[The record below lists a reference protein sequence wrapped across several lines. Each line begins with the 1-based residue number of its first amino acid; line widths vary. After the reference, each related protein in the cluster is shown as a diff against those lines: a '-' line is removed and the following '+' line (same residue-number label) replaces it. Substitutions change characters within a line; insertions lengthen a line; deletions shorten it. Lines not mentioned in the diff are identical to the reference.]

1 MSENEDEM
9 KVGEPSK
16 LGSQECPI
24 CHKKTL
30 TLLEEER
37 EIPYFGKCFI
47 FSMTCSNCRYHKA
60 DLEAAERKEPA
71 KYTLDIE
78 SEADMKIR
86 VIRSSE
92 GIINLVR
99 IAKIEGG
106 PAANGFVTNVEGI
119 INRIRHQ
126 VEAVRDT
133 EEDPA
138 IKKKAKNLLKKL
150 TKIAWG
156 QEKAKLVI
164 EDPSGNSAIISEK
177 AVKSRI

>member
-1 MSENEDEM
+1 MSNNPKEM
-9 KVGEPSK
+9 DVREPSK
-16 LGSQECPI
+16 MEGQQCPI

-30 TLLEEER
+30 TLIEEEM
-37 EIPYFGKCFI
+37 EIPYFGKCFL
-47 FSMTCSNCRYHKA
+47 FSMTCSECRYHKA
-60 DLEAAERKEPA
+60 DVEAAERKEPA
-71 KYTLDIE
+71 KYTLDID

-92 GIINLVR
+92 GTINLVR

-106 PAANGFVTNVEGI
+106 PAANGFLTNVEGI
-119 INRIRHQ
+119 INRIRQQ
-126 VEAVRDT
+126 VEALRDS

-138 IKKKAKNLLKKL
+138 VKKKAKNLLKKL

-164 EDPSGNSAIISEK
+164 SDPSGNSAIISEK
-177 AVKSRI
+177 AVKSKR